1 MKPKNLANSTA
12 GFSLVDALFTLV
24 LILLIAAGF
33 IVLRDLFGLNFWIAA
48 PLGILLGLVVMFAAG
63 TVLFKN
69 ADRIESTKNKLS

>member
-33 IVLRDLFGLNFWIAA
+33 IVLRDLFGLNVWIATL
-48 PLGILLGLVVMFAAG
+48 LGILLGLVVMFAAG

-69 ADRIESTKNKLS
+69 ADRIESTRNKLS

>member
-33 IVLRDLFGLNFWIAA
+33 IVLRDLFGLNVWIATL
-48 PLGILLGLVVMFAAG
+48 LGILLGLVVMFAAW

-69 ADRIESTKNKLS
+69 DDRIGRTKNKLS

>member
-33 IVLRDLFGLNFWIAA
+33 IVLRDLFGLNVWIATL
-48 PLGILLGLVVMFAAG
+48 LGILLGLVVMFAAG

-69 ADRIESTKNKLS
+69 ADRIESIRNKLS

>member
-24 LILLIAAGF
+24 QILIIATGF
-33 IVLRDLFGLNFWIAA
+33 ILLRDLFGLNVWIATL
-48 PLGILLGLVVMFAAG
+48 LGILLGLVVMFAAW

-69 ADRIESTKNKLS
+69 DDRIGRTKNKLS

>member
-33 IVLRDLFGLNFWIAA
+33 IVLRDLFGLNVWIATL
-48 PLGILLGLVVMFAAG
+48 LGILLGLVVMFAAG